1 VGQAILPA
9 AGFLPGVFGAGK
21 NAGCRQKCLP
31 HDMNTV
37 AIFGVGLIG
46 GSFALALRKAGFS
59 GKIIGVSS
67 SETIR
72 KAVEL
77 GVIDEGL
84 SAEQAARSADLIYLA
99 QPILRIVEILPQL
112 DPWVRPDA
120 LVTDAGSTKSTIVE
134 SARDITRCQ
143 FLGGH
148 PMAGREKRGVEAAEA
163 GLFRGRPY
171 VLTPHLEAELQTP
184 QARDFLAWIEK
195 IGAVPVI
202 LTPPQHDQIVAF
214 TSHLPQLT
222 STGLASLLEGRAEPK
237 SGVFGPALL
246 DSTRLALSSFDIWG
260 DILATNRDSIRIA
273 LRSYIAQLEEFSRV
287 LDAAAMEEHFRRAAK
302 FASQLRDSS

>member
-1 VGQAILPA
+1 MGQALSPDNS
-9 AGFLPGVFGAGK
+9 AGDEPE
-21 NAGCRQKCLP
+21 
-31 HDMNTV
+31 MNTV

-46 GSFALALRKAGFS
+46 GSFALALRDAGFK
-59 GKIIGVSS
+59 GHIIGVSS
-67 SETIR
+67 ADTIR

-77 GVIDEGL
+77 GVIDEGMP
-84 SAEQAARSADLIYLA
+84 AEQAARAADLIYLA

-134 SARDITRCQ
+134 SAHAITHCQ

-163 GLFRGRPY
+163 GLFLGRPY
-171 VLTPHLEAELQTP
+171 VLTPHSEAELQTP
-184 QARDFLAWIEK
+184 QARDFLAWIGK
-195 IGAVPVI
+195 IGAIPVI
-202 LTPPQHDQIVAF
+202 LNPSEHDKVVAF
-214 TSHLPQLT
+214 TSHLPQLA
-222 STGLASLLEGRAEPK
+222 STGLATLLEGRLEPK

-246 DSTRLALSSFDIWG
+246 DSTRLALSSFEIWG

-273 LRSYIAQLEEFSRV
+273 LRSYIAQLEEFSQS
-287 LDAAAMEEHFRRAAK
+287 LDAGPMEEHFRRAAK